1 MPLLFQSGLFYA
13 QLTSEKS
20 IKQNEQ
26 YMYVHHTREQLA
38 ICDSCLLPSH
48 VCCMIYLCYG
58 LWLVLTFY
66 TIRIKLSEA
75 INNTLRIFQ
84 ISMSCEDEVLS
95 IRKKLE
101 KMTGDGADQTQALD
115 LLNNLGSLRI
125 NLQILTSTR

>member
-1 MPLLFQSGLFYA
+1 MSAYCIID
-13 QLTSEKS
+13 K
-20 IKQNEQ
+20 
-26 YMYVHHTREQLA
+26 
-38 ICDSCLLPSH
+38 CD
-48 VCCMIYLCYG
+48 VIYLCYG
-58 LWLVLTFY
+58 LWLMLTFY